1 MENQALIDNANCLE
15 KEFQWFQK
23 VLELRLL
30 LYFKQGTDFKS
41 ISEITPP
48 DLSEDPSLY
57 AQTIRDMN
65 ISFEERLILL
75 LGLAPH
81 LIPQLLDLFFTKN
94 SLYDRGYT
102 EFGGLVGQSHSG
114 FLPTGETA
122 LFLLT
127 GGQLE
132 HRFHWLS
139 LFEDQHFFYKK
150 NMLKLVTQKPGEPH
164 LSGAISI
171 SQEYL
176 TRFTTGKNY
185 RPSYSSNFPAKQ
197 ITTALEWKDL
207 VLDPFI
213 FHEIG
218 EIKAWIESKEV
229 IRKDW
234 GLGSRIA
241 PGYRVMFY
249 GPPGTGK
256 TLTASLLGKSTG
268 LDVYRIDLSQ
278 IVSKYIG
285 ETEKN
290 LAGVFDQAEHKNWIL
305 FFDEADALFGKRTST
320 KDAHDR
326 YANQEVAYLLQ
337 RIEDFSGVI
346 ILATNLKGNLDKAFA
361 RRFQNMIYFPM
372 PGPEL
377 RLRLWSDA
385 LNDQVPVANDVD
397 LEFMA
402 EEFELSGGGII
413 NVVRYAALAA
423 HRKGK
428 GEIQR
433 SDLVQGIRKEM
444 RKEGK
449 NV

>member
-176 TRFTTGKNY
+176 TRFTTRQKL
-185 RPSYSSNFPAKQ
+185 S
-197 ITTALEWKDL
+197 
-207 VLDPFI
+207 PF
-213 FHEIG
+213 
-218 EIKAWIESKEV
+218 
-229 IRKDW
+229 
-234 GLGSRIA
+234 
-241 PGYRVMFY
+241 
-249 GPPGTGK
+249 
-256 TLTASLLGKSTG
+256 
-268 LDVYRIDLSQ
+268 
-278 IVSKYIG
+278 
-285 ETEKN
+285 
-290 LAGVFDQAEHKNWIL
+290 
-305 FFDEADALFGKRTST
+305 
-320 KDAHDR
+320 
-326 YANQEVAYLLQ
+326 LQ
-337 RIEDFSGVI
+337 LQFSG
-346 ILATNLKGNLDKAFA
+346 
-361 RRFQNMIYFPM
+361 
-372 PGPEL
+372 
-377 RLRLWSDA
+377 
-385 LNDQVPVANDVD
+385 
-397 LEFMA
+397 
-402 EEFELSGGGII
+402 
-413 NVVRYAALAA
+413 
-423 HRKGK
+423 
-428 GEIQR
+428 
-433 SDLVQGIRKEM
+433 
-444 RKEGK
+444 
-449 NV
+449 

>member
-15 KEFQWFQK
+15 NEFRWFQR
-23 VLELRLL
+23 VLEVRLL
-30 LYFKQGTDFKS
+30 LYFQQGGELKN
-41 ISEITPP
+41 INEIAPP

-57 AQTIRDMN
+57 ARVIQDMDM
-65 ISFEERLILL
+65 SFEERLVLL
-75 LGLAPH
+75 LSLAPH
-81 LIPQLLDLFFTKN
+81 LVPQLLDLFFTKN
-94 SLYDRGYT
+94 TLYDRGYT

-122 LFLLT
+122 LFLLA

-132 HRFHWLS
+132 NRFHWLK
-139 LFEDQHFFYKK
+139 LFQDQHFFYKK
-150 NMLKLVTQKPGEPH
+150 NILKLVTQKPGEPH

-171 SQEYL
+171 TQEYL
-176 TRFTTGKNY
+176 SLFTTGEAY
-185 RPSYSSNFPAKQ
+185 RPSYSSNFPAKR
-197 ITTALEWKDL
+197 ITTELTWDDL

-218 EIKAWIESKEV
+218 EIKAWIKSKEV

-256 TLTASLLGKSTG
+256 TLTASLLGRSTG

-290 LAGVFDQAEHKNWIL
+290 LAGVFDLAEHKNWIL

-337 RIEDFSGVI
+337 RIESFPGVV

-372 PGPEL
+372 PNLEL
-377 RLRLWSDA
+377 RLRLWSNA
-385 LNDQVPVANDVD
+385 LNDKVPVSKEVD
-397 LEFMA
+397 LEFLA
-402 EEFELSGGGII
+402 KEFEITGGGII
-413 NVVRYAALAA
+413 NAVRYAALAA
-423 HRKGK
+423 HRREKN
-428 GEIQR
+428 EIQK
-433 SDLVQGIRKEM
+433 SDLLQGIRREM

-449 NV
+449 NI